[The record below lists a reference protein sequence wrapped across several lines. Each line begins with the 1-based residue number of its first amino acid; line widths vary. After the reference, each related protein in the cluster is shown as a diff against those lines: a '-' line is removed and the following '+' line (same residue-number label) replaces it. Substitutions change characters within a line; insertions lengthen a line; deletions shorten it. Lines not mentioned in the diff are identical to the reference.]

1 MLFKLDSLRIPPTRS
16 GLSCPFQDL
25 QLPFP
30 IWVTLPLLPVL
41 AWLFYLWQIL
51 QRNSLNE
58 ETLFWSTVS
67 KVDSCSLV
75 LLNIMA
81 SLCVV
86 VKLVTSWSP
95 GRRDRYKIYPSKHT
109 PWPMLG
115 RPHFLQF
122 PLFPKSAIELWIQ
135 GLNVLIKSESL
146 RSNNLSVIGFT
157 RWGPNFQHVSLLE
170 DMSHLK

>member
-1 MLFKLDSLRIPPTRS
+1 MIHNVFQNPSAHPLYQPKLRQGMLFKLDSLRILPTRS
-16 GLSCPFQDL
+16 GLSFQDL

-30 IWVTLPLLPVL
+30 IWVTL

-58 ETLFWSTVS
+58 ETLFWFMVS
-67 KVDSCSLV
+67 EVDSCSLV

-86 VKLVTSWSP
+86 VKLFTSWSP

-109 PWPMLG
+109 PWPMLA

-122 PLFPKSAIELWIQ
+122 LLFPNSAIELWIQ
-135 GLNVLIKSESL
+135 GLNVLIRVL
-146 RSNNLSVIGFT
+146 MI
-157 RWGPNFQHVSLLE
+157 Q
-170 DMSHLK
+170 